1 MKTINFK
8 TFILVVLSTIYS
20 SFASAQTNDEVT
32 IVASGQGTNLQ
43 EATALALRSA
53 LEQTFGSFVSANT
66 TILNDEVVKDEIIS
80 LSKGNVKKYDV
91 VSVTSMPNNT
101 IFVTLKATISTS
113 NLASYAKSKGST
125 AEFAG
130 KTFAMNLKLKE
141 FRSKSTVEIY
151 KNLCIQIE
159 KLASNLFD
167 YEINIGEPRLKRVDY
182 CQIENGRYGW
192 TLDIYNNHNSGCK
205 DVLYIPFTIS
215 VLANETTSQIHELYT
230 TTIDAI
236 KLSNEE
242 IAEYGRLGLEPVR
255 HKLRDPEIYLP
266 IIVGSA
272 EEKDYDSTRYELSRC
287 IRSSLLGFKVIEE
300 SDSNFIIKWTHKLTK
315 SDKIYTYGIDSYYN
329 RDVSKSDMWFKTSD
343 GDVIAHLT
351 PLTPYSGLSGP
362 CCEKW
367 EGAKSVDDP
376 IWDSWLLP
384 KKYIYPTESLEV
396 EKKKKKKKKKKKEN
410 NNNSNPIEKP
420 SYPIVQYEKTTQVIE
435 KFRFGLSLDKEKIS
449 SISGFCVEKDTDNI
463 VIY

>member
-1 MKTINFK
+1 MKTINIK

-53 LEQTFGSFVSANT
+53 LVQTFGSFVSANT
-66 TILNDEVVKDEIIS
+66 TILNDEVVKDEIVS

-91 VSVTSMPNNT
+91 LSVTSMPNNT
-101 IFVTLKATISTS
+101 IFVTLKATISIS

-167 YEINIGEPRLKRVDY
+167 YEINIGEPRLKRVTY
-182 CQIENGRYGW
+182 SQIENRGKGW
-192 TLDIYNNHNSGCK
+192 ELCANHTRGAK

-215 VLANETTSQIHELYT
+215 ALANETTSQIHELYT

-255 HKLRDPEIYLP
+255 HKLRNPEIYLP
-266 IIVGSA
+266 IISGSA
-272 EEKDYDSTRYELSRC
+272 EEKDYDSTRYELRRC
-287 IRSSLLGFKVIEE
+287 ILSSLLGFKVIEE
-300 SDSNFIIKWTHKLTK
+300 SDSNFIIKWTNKLTK
-315 SDKIYTYGIDSYYN
+315 SDKIYTYGIGRLYN
-329 RDVSKSDMWFKTSD
+329 DDYVSERAMWFKTSD
-343 GDVIAHLT
+343 GDVIAQLE
-351 PLTPYSGLSGP
+351 PSSGLSGP
-362 CCEKW
+362 CCEIW

-384 KKYIYPTESLEV
+384 KKYIYPTESQEV
-396 EKKKKKKKKKKKEN
+396 EKKKKKKKEK

-420 SYPIVQYEKTTQVIE
+420 SNPIVQYEKTTQVIE

>member
-167 YEINIGEPRLKRVDY
+167 YEINIGEPRLERVTY
-182 CQIENGRYGW
+182 SQIENRGKGW
-192 TLDIYNNHNSGCK
+192 ELCADHTRGAK

-215 VLANETTSQIHELYT
+215 ALANETTSQIHELYT

-315 SDKIYTYGIDSYYN
+315 SDKIYTYGIEYAYN
-329 RDVSKSDMWFKTSD
+329 DYVRKSDMWFKTSD
-343 GDVIAHLT
+343 GDVIAHLK
-351 PLTPYSGLSGP
+351 PYSGLSGP
-362 CCEKW
+362 CCEIWKG
-367 EGAKSVDDP
+367 EKIYGDP

-384 KKYIYPTESLEV
+384 KKYIYPTESQEV
-396 EKKKKKKKKKKKEN
+396 EKKKKKKKEK

-420 SYPIVQYEKTTQVIE
+420 SNPIVQYDKTTQVIE

-449 SISGFCVEKDTDNI
+449 SISGFYVEKDTDNI

>member
-1 MKTINFK
+1 MKTINIK

-53 LEQTFGSFVSANT
+53 LVQTFGSFVSANT
-66 TILNDEVVKDEIIS
+66 TILNDEVVKDEIVS

-91 VSVTSMPNNT
+91 LSVTSMPNNT
-101 IFVTLKATISTS
+101 IFVTLKATISIS

-167 YEINIGEPRLKRVDY
+167 YEINIGEPRLKRVTY
-182 CQIENGRYGW
+182 SQIENRGKGW
-192 TLDIYNNHNSGCK
+192 ELCANHTRGAK

-215 VLANETTSQIHELYT
+215 ALANETTSQIHELYT

-242 IAEYGRLGLEPVR
+242 IAEYRRLGLEPVR
-255 HKLRDPEIYLP
+255 HKLRNPEIYLP
-266 IIVGSA
+266 IIFGSA
-272 EEKDYDSTRYELSRC
+272 EEKDYDSTRLELRRC
-287 IRSSLLGFKVIEE
+287 VFSSLLGFKVIEE
-300 SDSNFIIKWTHKLTK
+300 SDSNFIIKWTNKLTK
-315 SDKIYTYGIDSYYN
+315 SDKIYTYGIDGAYYQY
-329 RDVSKSDMWFKTSD
+329 VTKSDMWFKTSD
-343 GDVIAHLT
+343 GDVIAHLEHNF
-351 PLTPYSGLSGP
+351 GLSGP
-362 CCEKW
+362 CCEIW
-367 EGAKSVDDP
+367 EGAKTVDDP

-384 KKYIYPTESLEV
+384 KKYIYPTESQEV
-396 EKKKKKKKKKKKEN
+396 EKKKKKKKEK

-420 SYPIVQYEKTTQVIE
+420 SNPIVQYEKTTQVIE

>member
-1 MKTINFK
+1 MKTINIK

-66 TILNDEVVKDEIIS
+66 TILNDEVVKDEIVS

-91 VSVTSMPNNT
+91 LSVTSMPNNT
-101 IFVTLKATISTS
+101 IFVTLKATISIS

-167 YEINIGEPRLKRVDY
+167 YEINIGEPRLERVQY
-182 CQIENGRYGW
+182 CQIETHGKGW
-192 TLDIYNNHNSGCK
+192 ELDAYDCRGK

-215 VLANETTSQIHELYT
+215 ALANETTSQIHELYT

-242 IAEYGRLGLEPVR
+242 IEEYRRLGLRPVQ
-255 HKLRDPEIYLP
+255 HKYINPEIYLP
-266 IIVGSA
+266 IIFGSA
-272 EEKDYDSTRYELSRC
+272 EEKDYDSTRYELRRC
-287 IRSSLLGFKVIEE
+287 ILSSLLGFKVIEE
-300 SDSNFIIKWTHKLTK
+300 SDSNFIIKWTNKLTK
-315 SDKIYTYGIDSYYN
+315 SDKIYTYGIGSAYKDYV
-329 RDVSKSDMWFKTSD
+329 RKSDMWFKTSD
-343 GDVIAHLT
+343 GDVIAHLK
-351 PLTPYSGLSGP
+351 PYRLEGP
-362 CCEKW
+362 CCEIW
-367 EGAKSVDDP
+367 EGAKDDGDP

-384 KKYIYPTESLEV
+384 KKYIYPTESQEV
-396 EKKKKKKKKKKKEN
+396 EKKKKKKKEK

-420 SYPIVQYEKTTQVIE
+420 SNPIVQYEKTTQVIE

>member
-1 MKTINFK
+1 MKTINIK
-8 TFILVVLSTIYS
+8 TFILVVLSTIYA

-66 TILNDEVVKDEIIS
+66 TILNDEVVKDEIVS

-91 VSVTSMPNNT
+91 LSVTSMPNNT
-101 IFVTLKATISTS
+101 IFVTLKATISIS

-151 KNLCIQIE
+151 KNLCLQIE

-167 YEINIGEPRLKRVDY
+167 YEINIGEPRLMRVEY
-182 CQIENGRYGW
+182 CQIETYGKGW
-192 TLDIYNNHNSGCK
+192 ELSAYHTRGGK
-205 DVLYIPFTIS
+205 DLFYIPFTIS
-215 VLANETTSQIHELYT
+215 ALANETTSQIHELYT

-242 IAEYGRLGLEPVR
+242 IAEYRRLGLEPVR
-255 HKLRDPEIYLP
+255 HKLRNPEIYLP
-266 IIVGSA
+266 IIFGSA
-272 EEKDYDSTRYELSRC
+272 EEKDYKSTRLELRRC
-287 IRSSLLGFKVIEE
+287 VFSSLLGFKVIEE
-300 SDSNFIIKWTHKLTK
+300 SDSNFIIKWTNKLTK
-315 SDKIYTYGIDSYYN
+315 SDKIYTYGIGSTYDDYVRKN
-329 RDVSKSDMWFKTSD
+329 DLWFKTSD
-343 GDVIAHLT
+343 GDVIAHLK
-351 PLTPYSGLSGP
+351 PYSRLEGP
-362 CCEKW
+362 CCKTW
-367 EGAKSVDDP
+367 EEAKEYGDP

-384 KKYIYPTESLEV
+384 KKNIYPTESQEV
-396 EKKKKKKKKKKKEN
+396 EKTKKKKKKKEK

-420 SYPIVQYEKTTQVIE
+420 SNPIVQYEKTTQVIQE
-435 KFRFGLSLDKEKIS
+435 FSFGLSLDKEKIS
-449 SISGFCVEKDTDNI
+449 SISGFRVEKDTDNI